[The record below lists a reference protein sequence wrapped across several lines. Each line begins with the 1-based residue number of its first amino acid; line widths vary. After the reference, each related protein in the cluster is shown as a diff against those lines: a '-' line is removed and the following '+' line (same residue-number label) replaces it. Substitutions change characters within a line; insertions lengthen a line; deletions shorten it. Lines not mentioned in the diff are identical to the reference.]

1 MLDLFLAA
9 FVTFFV
15 VIDPP
20 GVAPMFAS
28 LTQDMTR
35 DWRRAMAFK
44 SVFIA
49 TLILMG
55 FAFGG
60 QWLLDKLHVSLDAF
74 RIAGGMLLFLIAVDM
89 LFEKQTQ
96 RREERN
102 QKVIDERKAHPGEH
116 DDISV
121 FPLAIPLIAGPGAIA
136 TMILY
141 FTQNDGALER
151 GMYAPGS
158 FDVITLWDV
167 IEHVPDPRA
176 VLEMAAELLAPGGVM
191 MVKTPNCDGLYPRL
205 SLALAGRLG
214 FWGHPD
220 PPGHLFQFSVST
232 LSRMV
237 HAVGLRACAVHHG
250 RIPIEYSFG
259 KPAGWFRS
267 AKWAAYCVM
276 FLPLAWAGPLLRQGD
291 DFTVVARRP

>member
-60 QWLLDKLHVSLDAF
+60 QWLLEKLHVSLDAF

-102 QKVIDERKAHPGEH
+102 QKVIEERKAHPGEH

-141 FTQNDGALER
+141 FTQNTGALER
-151 GMYAPGS
+151 GM
-158 FDVITLWDV
+158 I
-167 IEHVPDPRA
+167 
-176 VLEMAAELLAPGGVM
+176 
-191 MVKTPNCDGLYPRL
+191 
-205 SLALAGRLG
+205 LAGAGANLLLTLG
-214 FWGHPD
+214 
-220 PPGHLFQFSVST
+220 
-232 LSRMV
+232 
-237 HAVGLRACAVHHG
+237 A
-250 RIPIEYSFG
+250 
-259 KPAGWFRS
+259 
-267 AKWAAYCVM
+267 
-276 FLPLAWAGPLLRQGD
+276 FLAAGPLTRLMGA
-291 DFTVVARRP
+291 TVASMITRIFGIILAALAAQFVVDGVVGAFGLADKVSP